1 MIGLLRRYQPE
12 NPLLAVI
19 YWLLVVVVVVVGL
32 GVLFFYLDSVFEL
45 GGGMF

>member
-1 MIGLLRRYQPE
+1 MIGFLRRYQPH
-12 NPLLAVI
+12 NPLLAVV

>member
-1 MIGLLRRYQPE
+1 MIAFLRRYQPR
-12 NPLLAVI
+12 NVFLAII

-32 GVLFFYLDSVFEL
+32 GILFFYLDSVFEL